1 MTAMPVSA
9 PDIDTTATASR
20 VARGRFP
27 DRFEHIE
34 ITEPARGR
42 RIEITDPEGEGHWV
56 LGPAEFAVARVF
68 DGQSTLDDLAA
79 RLAASGVRADAAKLA
94 RFEDRLLALGVL
106 EADGQTSRSRDPFT
120 GFHFSVLHH
129 LVIQRLGTVRPEPV
143 LDRLLAWPLVLR
155 LALLALASAAALAVP
170 VLLVAMGGRFLDVT
184 LATLTGWTLPALY
197 LTTLASGFLHEG
209 GHALACRAMG
219 VRVRETGFA
228 IYFLMPFAWTRPDRR
243 DWEAL
248 PMGHRMVAILA
259 GPFAS
264 QALAGIGLGLMM
276 VAAQGSTASTIGV
289 VLAVAGLF
297 GAIVTLLPFLNGDGY
312 LLLVEVFRLPNLRR
326 RSFEH
331 LRRVAGLK
339 RGGAGP
345 SPAQTTAMAAG
356 GRGALYLFVAI
367 GTIIGWGA
375 LWIGMAWW
383 LSDMVAGLI

>member
-1 MTAMPVSA
+1 
-9 PDIDTTATASR
+9 
-20 VARGRFP
+20 
-27 DRFEHIE
+27 
-34 ITEPARGR
+34 
-42 RIEITDPEGEGHWV
+42 
-56 LGPAEFAVARVF
+56 
-68 DGQSTLDDLAA
+68 
-79 RLAASGVRADAAKLA
+79 
-94 RFEDRLLALGVL
+94 
-106 EADGQTSRSRDPFT
+106 
-120 GFHFSVLHH
+120 
-129 LVIQRLGTVRPEPV
+129 
-143 LDRLLAWPLVLR
+143 
-155 LALLALASAAALAVP
+155 
-170 VLLVAMGGRFLDVT
+170 
-184 LATLTGWTLPALY
+184 
-197 LTTLASGFLHEG
+197 
-209 GHALACRAMG
+209 
-219 VRVRETGFA
+219 
-228 IYFLMPFAWTRPDRR
+228 
-243 DWEAL
+243 
-248 PMGHRMVAILA
+248 MGHRMVAILA